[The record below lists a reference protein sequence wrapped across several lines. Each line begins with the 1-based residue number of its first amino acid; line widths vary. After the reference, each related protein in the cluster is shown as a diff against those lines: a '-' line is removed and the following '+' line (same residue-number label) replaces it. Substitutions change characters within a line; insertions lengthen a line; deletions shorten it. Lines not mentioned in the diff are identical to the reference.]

1 MSTIHARERKKE
13 KEERRMTNIAQEGK
27 SESGE
32 FSRTRAGRK
41 VCSSCKY
48 ISNYRNC
55 LY

>member
-1 MSTIHARERKKE
+1 
-13 KEERRMTNIAQEGK
+13 MTNIAQEEK

-41 VCSSCKY
+41 VCSSFGCKY

-55 LY
+55 LYQACLRM